1 MGYDPNGTWNQ
12 GNFWKVLGGAAIIGA
27 LVVGSIF
34 TGGALSVVLAG
45 AAMGAISGAIGAT
58 VSTVISGDWENFGN
72 TFLMGTI
79 VGGISG
85 AVAASP
91 LGIGWQIGIN
101 SVLSIANY
109 AITTKINGEN
119 MTLGGIL
126 FSGVAGA
133 LSGFV
138 GGHGFM
144 KGNTIT
150 NAFIAFGGKNFL
162 KELGVNFWK
171 TGLDIVARNSI
182 NAFIVGGALNGLYSK
197 FSVKLNNKGAFQV
210 FNL

>member
-1 MGYDPNGTWNQ
+1 
-12 GNFWKVLGGAAIIGA
+12 
-27 LVVGSIF
+27 
-34 TGGALSVVLAG
+34 
-45 AAMGAISGAIGAT
+45 
-58 VSTVISGDWENFGN
+58 
-72 TFLMGTI
+72 MGTI

-197 FSVKLNNKGAFQV
+197 FSVKLNNKGAF
-210 FNL
+210 

>member
-1 MGYDPNGTWNQ
+1 MGYDPNGTWNW
-12 GNFWKVLGGAAIIGA
+12 GNFWKVVGGVAIIGA

-34 TGGALSVVLAG
+34 TGGVLSVVLAG
-45 AAMGAISGAIGAT
+45 AAIGAISGAIGAT
-58 VSTVISGDWENFGN
+58 VSTAISGDWKNFGN
-72 TFLMGTI
+72 NFLMGTI

-119 MTLGGIL
+119 MTWGGIL
-126 FSGVAGA
+126 FNGVAGA

-138 GGHGFM
+138 GGSGFM
-144 KGNTIT
+144 KGNTMA
-150 NAFIAFGGKNFL
+150 NAFVAFGGKNFL
-162 KELGVNFWK
+162 KEIGVNFWK
-171 TGLDIVARNSI
+171 TGLDIVARYSI

-197 FSVKLNNKGAFQV
+197 FSVKLNNKGAF
-210 FNL
+210 